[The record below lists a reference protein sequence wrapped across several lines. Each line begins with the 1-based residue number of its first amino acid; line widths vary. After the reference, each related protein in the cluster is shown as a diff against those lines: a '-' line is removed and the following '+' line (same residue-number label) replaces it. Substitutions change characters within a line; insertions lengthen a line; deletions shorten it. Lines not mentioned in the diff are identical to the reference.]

1 MRYWKRFLFYL
12 MMMLIFTL
20 SFSKDE
26 NRITIFEKNNEPAK
40 LKIGVTK
47 VITKE
52 LPMDYHY
59 EKKLVYCELPESVG
73 ENDTIYVSETLDEI
87 PSISTTS
94 GRKTINNIAKYLT
107 KDIKA
112 NSKFNYRIITKADEK
127 TGAEKK
133 YIVIHCKEQAQN
145 IYLYVVD
152 KATYRMKELYR
163 GKFFITYEEQKEENI
178 DYGAI
183 RFKSNNTLKNNDII
197 SSQGTGEDIY
207 VNDTLQSSNP
217 DTGVVGQL
225 TTKGFPKKYLVPG
238 GLGAHRSKVVIK
250 FGTGTIA
257 ETKEMDFSF
266 KDGLF
271 DLTLPLNLV
280 GENLRDVRENIRIY
294 TESKSDFIKIQL
306 KNWDNNFSAIS
317 LPIEI
322 EYYYRAMGEDFK
334 LRKKDSFTLAIESK
348 TQNQGINKE
357 SSINIKPTTILHNKA
372 TDLIYDGKKV
382 QFVQNGKVI
391 ENSERYI
398 NISRGYLEKAH
409 FDKDVTLQIIQND
422 KIIASGIPVKADG
435 TFTTNYIDLDSLEY
449 KEKIGKMLI
458 KADSKDQYLVYNV
471 EITSPYRDKTVNE
484 FKLRYTDKNNN
495 ILKVD
500 QLQLNI
506 TPAQEEAFE
515 ERTGGIYVTDAG
527 GLNEAYIT
535 AAGDASTQVIVI
547 KDTDKEHYNPNGKAK
562 IIGNYPKRV
571 EIDPT
576 KHDWQGEKRVLV
588 TNESENKGS
597 GEATLAE
604 DGSFTTLFDDRNG
617 IILSSNEDHSSVGGL
632 IKEKVVR
639 IGIKAL
645 AKSDPDY
652 SRYGEYL
659 IFAIYDYNLNAKT
672 VLNKT
677 IKLEYQIKIGGSW
690 VTKKTDRL
698 KIIIQPKNMTGN
710 TPEIKIHNPIVW
722 YDYSVA
728 TPSNINH
735 YRKAE
740 LYMNEAIT
748 LERNNQTEF
757 VKNNSN
763 LEGKAWINAKYIPE
777 YTLWER
783 HRIEI
788 NTGKGEVVKY
798 TDKNGKTKSSTF
810 IDIGNKNEIMLA
822 YGGKIESSPTSKRN
836 KALSFGV
843 SKYNFRGGN
852 GKVIISQYEKTG
864 NLINVQEYNINIDR
878 FNGLHYVEPQYDIK
892 PKKDYTK
899 IYNFDDKIDVNAVEI
914 DYGTVGFKDLD
925 TRITNQSGGEGIEF
939 RMTEDVLLVGE
950 GEYKNY
956 KIPAKLKFMPNI
968 DSIASNIDTDMDR
981 DGRYWIYKGKNEDK
995 SSVKLILCV
1004 NTQEHLIPTDA
1015 RFKIVEAKDETKSP
1029 LRVGVVVNGN
1039 TTEFFEE
1046 VANLYLNMGQGRF
1059 VKTNIIFQNPNIQ
1072 SEASNNGNNDMKWI
1086 KLDATNYPNGYIEGY
1101 TGTNWGVVDGDVID
1115 IPTAQKDI
1123 TIKVIDGDYKKVLL
1137 ENLVDKTCSI
1147 EIGDINKNILQI
1159 KYDKGTKHLS
1169 FRVNNAT
1176 TPYYSGKK
1184 GKFYLRFETE
1194 KNGVKKY
1201 LFTQQYNISFD
1212 AKAGEIQTIIDLK
1225 NPLMGA
1231 EETKDQGYILV
1242 DRRENN
1248 GGKALGDGNHNTK
1261 YDSQK
1266 WWRVGASTNYP
1277 DTTKYNYK
1285 FYTDE
1290 NFNTEM
1296 TPKNVK
1302 IEFIKE
1308 NSANTYSTLKIGLI
1322 NANYNGS
1329 RLNENIYV
1337 KWSDPKV
1344 ANWERKDLIS
1354 VNVEAFDPTY
1364 YGKLFS
1370 NDGVDENGANSY
1382 QKECEVGEGFENLVK
1397 DGTQNEHYIDLNTS
1411 YRAYQRYEGILEEV
1425 QKQNRDNFVVKAIS
1439 QTVVAR
1445 DKNGKVIKGKLV
1457 FEDAT
1462 NSYKDEL
1469 IVKLNK
1475 NSVGTTT
1482 LLNPT
1487 KYKLYFKTTH
1497 EEYNKLDYN
1506 TRYELFENENSENS
1520 NIVIIGYKN
1529 KTGDLATKPI
1539 SIKGKKVGENAIK
1552 GALNFTTSRRPF
1564 IITTYNLDFG
1574 TINILF
1580 NDGTTIKKHG
1590 QTLVTL
1596 SGESIENITLTLD
1609 KSHVIENGKPTTY
1622 INRYDENGLNE
1633 NTKLKVVNINLAE
1646 QTQQPNKL
1654 ILKGQKVEKT
1664 KIYDLDADLLVPLDS
1679 KVGNYI
1685 GGIYINSTIIN

>member
-12 MMMLIFTL
+12 MMMLMFTL
-20 SFSKDE
+20 SFAKDE
-26 NRITIFEKNNEPAK
+26 NTITIFEKNNEPAK

-59 EKKLVYCELPESVG
+59 EKKLVYCELPESVS

-112 NSKFNYRIITKADEK
+112 NSKFNYRIITKVDEK
-127 TGAEKK
+127 IGAEKK

-163 GKFFITYEEQKEENI
+163 GKFFYNYKTERDEDVNYGTIKFYGNSNLKTGDVITSKDN
-178 DYGAI
+178 
-183 RFKSNNTLKNNDII
+183 
-197 SSQGTGEDIY
+197 GTRIY
-207 VNDTLQSSNP
+207 VNNAIQNNTGENKVVDTL
-217 DTGVVGQL
+217 GER
-225 TTKGFPKKYLVPG
+225 GFPRKYVPG
-238 GLGAHRSKVVIK
+238 GQGYKHSKVVIRL
-250 FGTGTIA
+250 GTGVVR
-257 ETKEMDFSF
+257 ETPWDKFSY
-266 KDGLF
+266 KNGLF
-271 DLTLPLNLV
+271 EITLPIY
-280 GENLRDVRENIRIY
+280 EDKKRDVREEITIS
-294 TESKSDFIKIQL
+294 SKANSSYLEIKL
-306 KNWDNNFSAIS
+306 KNWDSNFSS
-317 LPIEI
+317 LNLPIDI
-322 EYYYRAMGEDFK
+322 EYQYDGAGSNGFELK
-334 LRKKDSFTLAIESK
+334 KKDSFNLVIESK
-348 TQNQGINKE
+348 NQKLNKE

-422 KIIASGIPVKADG
+422 KIIASSIPVKADG

-500 QLQLNI
+500 ELQLNI

-604 DGSFTTLFDDRNG
+604 DGSFSTLFDDRNG

-798 TDKNGKTKSSTF
+798 TDGNGKTKSSTF

-836 KALSFGV
+836 KSLSFGV

-852 GKVIISQYEKTG
+852 GKVIISQYEKSG

-1059 VKTNIIFQNPNIQ
+1059 VKTNIIFQNPNIE

-1115 IPTAQKDI
+1115 IPK
-1123 TIKVIDGDYKKVLL
+1123 IKNLHIEVFDEDYTGKLGNLNKEIVTVSGMNNL
-1137 ENLVDKTCSI
+1137 EL
-1147 EIGDINKNILQI
+1147 
-1159 KYDKGTKHLS
+1159 KYDPNTTYIN
-1169 FRVNNAT
+1169 FRLVNNGK
-1176 TPYYSGKK
+1176 YISGETI
-1184 GKFYLRFETE
+1184 KFYLRFETE
-1194 KNGVKKY
+1194 RDGVKKY
-1201 LFTQQYNISFD
+1201 LFTQQYTVIFD
-1212 AKAGEIQTIIDLK
+1212 EKAGEIQTIIDLK

-1308 NSANTYSTLKIGLI
+1308 NSANTYSTLKIGLV

-1506 TRYELFENENSENS
+1506 TRYELFENESSENS

-1529 KTGDLATKPI
+1529 RTGDLATKPI

-1552 GALNFTTSRRPF
+1552 GALNFTTSKRPF